1 MLDRYMNNKNCTNC
15 TERPQ
20 CRDSFASWIF
30 FIVGLIATIAIRL
43 VTLLMHL
50 NPIYGKIS
58 WYVGVGGFFI
68 FFMYK
73 FRVLK
78 ARSQQINEQ
87 SIVEKIDHGEQLT
100 NEDHR
105 LIGIILCNLS
115 SRKERINYFVIFTLS
130 AVALIIAAY
139 MDFFV

>member
-1 MLDRYMNNKNCTNC
+1 MNNQSCTDC

-20 CRDSFASWIF
+20 CKDSFASWLF
-30 FIVGLIATIAIRL
+30 FIVGIIATIAIRV

-73 FRVLK
+73 FRVLQ
-78 ARSQQINEQ
+78 ARSQQIDKQ
-87 SIVEKIDHGEQLT
+87 SIVEKIDHRKQLT
-100 NEDHR
+100 NEDHK
-105 LIGIILCNLS
+105 LIGIILCSLS
-115 SRKERINYFVIFTLS
+115 SRKERINYFVIFALS